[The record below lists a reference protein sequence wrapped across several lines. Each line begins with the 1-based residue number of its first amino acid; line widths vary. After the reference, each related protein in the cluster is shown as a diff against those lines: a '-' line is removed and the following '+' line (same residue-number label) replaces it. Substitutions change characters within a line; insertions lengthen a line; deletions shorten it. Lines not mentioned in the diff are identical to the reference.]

1 MRKRFE
7 QQLKVGQILISQ
19 IEVNPK
25 YRSAFPKLVLFLKK
39 LYLTPKYNERIFSI
53 LEDKIVRGKKKTG
66 RPGMDLWVLFVM
78 AQTRLCLNI
87 SYDELHRMA
96 NNDKMFREI
105 MGIETDYGF
114 ERIEF
119 EYQNILDNVTLLDDE
134 TVRKLN
140 DVVVETGHDVFK
152 KKDTEALRL
161 KTDSFVVESNV
172 HFPTDYNLLWD
183 SGRKCMDILG
193 KFIKRYN
200 PLTGWR
206 KMDFWYRRLKSDMRT
221 LGQVG
226 KSGGKG
232 KEERLL
238 QAATDYL
245 ETARLFLDKLK
256 KEKPNLPLGDTRPGK
271 AIFHF

>member
-7 QQLKVGQILISQ
+7 QQLKIGQIPISQ

-25 YRSAFPKLVLFLKK
+25 YRSALPKLVLSLKE
-39 LYLTPKYNERIFSI
+39 LYLTPEYNERIFRI

-105 MGIETDYGF
+105 MGIETEDGF

-119 EYQNILDNVTLLDDE
+119 EYQNIIDNVTLLDDE

-140 DVVVETGHDVFK
+140 DVVVEMGHGVFK
-152 KKDTEALRL
+152 KKRGGSLAL
-161 KTDSFVVESNV
+161 KD
-172 HFPTDYNLLWD
+172 
-183 SGRKCMDILG
+183 
-193 KFIKRYN
+193 
-200 PLTGWR
+200 
-206 KMDFWYRRLKSDMRT
+206 
-221 LGQVG
+221 
-226 KSGGKG
+226 
-232 KEERLL
+232 
-238 QAATDYL
+238 
-245 ETARLFLDKLK
+245 
-256 KEKPNLPLGDTRPGK
+256 
-271 AIFHF
+271 